1 MAKKRRGGVD
11 WKGTEDAIPFAHWE
25 RIAQLTTT
33 IVYNSLVF
41 FISFVLLLLLL
52 LLLLFVCCLGCKRL
66 CITTATQRLC
76 MIPNHR
82 EKTPQLN
89 YNILFE
95 SLRDGFSLPSTK
107 SRVLHSVSERRGGKK
122 RKTARSRDHEEQ
134 QIKRLDLS
142 STPLK
147 IQARNNILQI
157 HTPSFDNSHALP
169 FPCTTP
175 SRPFFFFFPLTPQ
188 SCNLVA

>member
-1 MAKKRRGGVD
+1 LNLYETGSHCHLQNPAS
-11 WKGTEDAIPFAHWE
+11 IPYRKE
-25 RIAQLTTT
+25 E
-33 IVYNSLVF
+33 
-41 FISFVLLLLLL
+41 
-52 LLLLFVCCLGCKRL
+52 
-66 CITTATQRLC
+66 
-76 MIPNHR
+76 
-82 EKTPQLN
+82 EK
-89 YNILFE
+89 
-95 SLRDGFSLPSTK
+95 
-107 SRVLHSVSERRGGKK
+107 KK

-157 HTPSFDNSHALP
+157 HTPSFDNPHALP

-175 SRPFFFFFPLTPQ
+175 SRPFFFFFFPLTPQ